1 MSYYYYSLKEA
12 EVEVDL
18 HYRTK
23 LLVIQTIKDCHF
35 RKIPCVKFITRRGNH
50 VNATGEREVL
60 YEDFPS
66 WMLDN
71 EIRHLIEQCQK
82 YDGYYLVYLD
92 LNHAPSLFRRLIF
105 GCSLALLSLLLLLIF
120 IYILLVI
127 IIFTCILYIDISLYL
142 YS

>member
-105 GCSLALLSLLLLLIF
+105 GF
-120 IYILLVI
+120 RPPGWFGQKY
-127 IIFTCILYIDISLYL
+127 
-142 YS
+142 